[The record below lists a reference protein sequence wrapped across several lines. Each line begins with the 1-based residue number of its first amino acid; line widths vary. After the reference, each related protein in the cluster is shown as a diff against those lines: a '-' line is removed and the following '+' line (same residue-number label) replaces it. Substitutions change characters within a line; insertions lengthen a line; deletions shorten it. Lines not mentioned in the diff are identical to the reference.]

1 MSEGDKLKELFDACK
16 TKKDKEDEQNCL
28 DEDELGST
36 EPEALKLDPKDF
48 KQAKDYVLS
57 YVRET
62 RKLHAS
68 DAKNELRRRE
78 SLGYSFKTENL
89 QPKAMRKSLVNQQG
103 QKLMSNSYHITAIVP
118 ILKETYKAKFNGTK
132 KP

>member
-1 MSEGDKLKELFDACK
+1 MKNSGEKLLDLFDACK
-16 TKKDKEDEQNCL
+16 VQDQNGDDDQNML

-48 KQAKDYVLS
+48 KHGKDYVLS

-78 SLGYSFKTENL
+78 SLGYSFKT
-89 QPKAMRKSLVNQQG
+89 
-103 QKLMSNSYHITAIVP
+103 
-118 ILKETYKAKFNGTK
+118 
-132 KP
+132 

>member
-1 MSEGDKLKELFDACK
+1 MDTIDHDFVYAEFQKQVKRLELQHQETKSGDKLLDLFDACK
-16 TKKDKEDEQNCL
+16 VQDQTGNDDQNML

-48 KQAKDYVLS
+48 KHGKDYVLS

-78 SLGYSFKTENL
+78 SLSYSFKTQNL
-89 QPKAMRKSLVNQQG
+89 QPKAMR
-103 QKLMSNSYHITAIVP
+103 
-118 ILKETYKAKFNGTK
+118 
-132 KP
+132 